1 MEVNAKLVKKVRDAA
16 GGAPL
21 MKCREAL
28 EDAIKELQSDDEN
41 AVIEKAIEILRV
53 KGVASAS
60 KKADREA
67 KEGLVSIKVSADG
80 SSATMV
86 ALNCETDFVAKNEVF
101 QQLIRDITEVAFANK
116 SDAESILQEEFSG
129 KQVDILIKEHIAS
142 LGENIKLASVEHLS
156 VENGVVA
163 PYIHNAMGEMVGK
176 IGVLVAMETDVANED
191 ATDLA
196 KKVAMHVAAARPIA
210 LREQDIS
217 SELIAKE
224 RQLIEENARESGKPE
239 AALTKIVEGRVKK
252 FIAENALLEQAIIF
266 DEKQTVNN
274 YVASVAKENNMNANI
289 VNFKLCVAV
298 G

>member
-239 AALTKIVEGRVKK
+239 AALTKIVEGREKK